1 MKIPVQMKHQK
12 SAQCDSQKKKKNLLK
27 AIFKTFLPIL
37 QLPETKQEENKNKR
51 ALGVRSFQVTGN
63 IPEAK
68 PKKTNEELEEK

>member
-1 MKIPVQMKHQK
+1 MILKR
-12 SAQCDSQKKKKNLLK
+12 KKKSPKSYFQNVLANSIAARNK
-27 AIFKTFLPIL
+27 AGR
-37 QLPETKQEENKNKR
+37 NKNKR

>member
-12 SAQCDSQKKKKNLLK
+12 SAQCDSQKKKKSPKSYFQNVLANSIAARNK
-27 AIFKTFLPIL
+27 AGR
-37 QLPETKQEENKNKR
+37 NKSKR

-68 PKKTNEELEEK
+68 PKKTNEKLEEK